1 MNLMRLRPRFS
12 LRTLFVLV
20 TSIAVPLGWVAYQL
34 NWIRQRHGFLRR
46 PAVSEDSSIL
56 NDSACPIKAP
66 WGLSLFGEP
75 PVKVIVVPNA
85 TTEEAGSLFP
95 ESLIAI
101 EWASI

>member
-1 MNLMRLRPRFS
+1 MKRPRYS

-20 TSIAVPLGWVAYQL
+20 AIASVPMGWAGCQL
-34 NWIRQRHGFLRR
+34 NWIRQQHGFLRR
-46 PAVSEDSSIL
+46 AAVCEDSSIL

-66 WGLSLFGEP
+66 WELRLFDEP

-85 TTEEAGSLFP
+85 MTDEASRLFP
-95 ESLIAI
+95 ESLVVI